1 MVIIHNDRGYNIGF
15 VLREALDHEIPLQAN
30 GVGGRGHK
38 IRYVTTLSDNGSKI
52 RSILES
58 KIEAEK
64 YASYQCLL
72 HIRGHRLSQLAE
84 ILTTEFQFDRK
95 KLTVYLKKH
104 EDVSVCRLVRKLY
117 ETFKMRIKV
126 IEVDCFEE
134 FQQTLLT
141 YLETSRLE
149 VSFEELLATSPTLT
163 DKGEVFL
170 QFKNSQNS
178 LKETKPSPPTAQPH
192 NLASSRMGPP
202 AAPPSNHHRQLGSRH
217 TPHPY
222 PVFTLPHPVT
232 QYQMSAYPQYSHH
245 AAPALPTANY
255 VHRVPQYPS
264 QYYDPRAHMILMNHH
279 TPLVHLPP
287 PLSEHLSHVSRNNSF
302 PFPRTQHPPQHPLP
316 GGRGSNHEY
325 Y

>member
-217 TPHPY
+217 TPHSY